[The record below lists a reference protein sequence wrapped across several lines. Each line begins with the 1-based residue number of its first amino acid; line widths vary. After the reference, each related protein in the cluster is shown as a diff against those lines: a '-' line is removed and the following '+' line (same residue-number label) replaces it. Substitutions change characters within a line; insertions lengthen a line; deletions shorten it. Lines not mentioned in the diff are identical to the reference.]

1 MEPNLKTYPIWT
13 EYDLYLFHQGSHDQ
27 LWDKMG
33 SHPAVYDGVE
43 GVAFSVWAPNARR
56 IAVIG
61 EFNDWNPDAHLMERL
76 TNEGVWQ
83 CFVGG
88 AKVGQS
94 YKYHLVS
101 QVDDYWVEKSDPYG
115 FWMETRPG
123 TASRV
128 ADLSYDW
135 SDEGWLEGRA
145 AKNGFDAPM
154 SIYEMHLGSWKR
166 DPSDPERFLSYQE
179 IARDLVPYLLKTG
192 FTHVELMPVAEHPF
206 DGSWGYQGIG
216 YYAPTSR
223 FGDPEGFK
231 FLVDQLH
238 QAGIGVILDW
248 VPAHFPKDFPG
259 LAFFDGT
266 HLYEHAAPR
275 QGEHK
280 DWGTY
285 IFNFGRN
292 EVRNFLISNA
302 LFWLSE
308 YHIDGLR
315 VDAVASM
322 LYLDYSRK
330 DGEWVANKFGG
341 RENIEAIDFLR
352 TLNEKV
358 HGQHPGAFTVAEEST
373 AWAGVSRPTY
383 VGGLGFT
390 YKWDMGWMHD
400 TLDYMEHD
408 PIHRKWHHD
417 RLTFRMLYAG
427 SENFVLPLSHDE
439 VVHLKGSL
447 LTKMPGDWWQRFANL
462 RLLLANQWGNLGKKL
477 LFMGGEFG
485 QWTEWNETKSL
496 DWHLEDFPTHR
507 GVQTWVHDLNELY
520 RGEPAMHELDCTPEG
535 FRWIDCTDTDHSVVS
550 FLRQGKDPSDIL
562 LWIFNYTPEPRL
574 GYRVGV
580 PAGGFWKERLNSDA
594 GIYGGSDMG
603 NLGGVEASDKW
614 WQGLPH
620 SLELTLPPLSAL
632 VMKPMAGTKD
642 GSSKS

>member
-1 MEPNLKTYPIWT
+1 MEPNLKTYPLWT

-33 SHPAVYDGVE
+33 AHQAVYDGVV

-76 TNEGVWQ
+76 SEDGVWQ

-115 FWMETRPG
+115 FWMEVRPG

-135 SDEGWLEGRA
+135 SDDGWMEGRA
-145 AKNGFDAPM
+145 AKNGYDAPM

-166 DPSDPERFLSYQE
+166 DPSDPERFLSYHE

-223 FGDPEGFK
+223 FGDPDGFM

-266 HLYEHAAPR
+266 HLYEHADPR

-302 LFWLSE
+302 LFWLTQ

-417 RLTFRMLYAG
+417 RLTFRMLYAN

-462 RLLLANQWGNLGKKL
+462 RLLLANQWGNQGKKL

-485 QWTEWNETKSL
+485 QWTEWSETKSL

-507 GVQTWVHDLNELY
+507 GVQAWVHDLNELY
-520 RGEPAMHELDCTPEG
+520 REEPAMHELDCTPEG

-594 GIYGGSDMG
+594 GIYGGSGLG

-632 VMKPMAGTKD
+632 VMKPLAGTKR
-642 GSSKS
+642 GVAKS

>member
-1 MEPNLKTYPIWT
+1 MELNLKTYPIWT

-27 LWDKMG
+27 LWEKMG

-61 EFNDWNPDAHLMERL
+61 EFNDWSPDAHLMERL
-76 TNEGVWQ
+76 NEEGVWQ

-135 SDEGWLEGRA
+135 SDEGWMEGRA
-145 AKNGFDAPM
+145 AKNGYDAPM

-223 FGDPEGFK
+223 FGDPEGFM

-266 HLYEHAAPR
+266 HLYEHADPR

-302 LFWLSE
+302 LFWLTQ

-485 QWTEWNETKSL
+485 QWTEWSETKSL

-507 GVQTWVHDLNELY
+507 GVQTWVHDLNEIY
-520 RGEPAMHELDCTPEG
+520 REEPAMHELDCTPDG

-594 GIYGGSDMG
+594 GIYGGSGMG

-632 VMKPMAGTKD
+632 VMKPTAGIKD
-642 GSSKS
+642 GFAKS

>member
-1 MEPNLKTYPIWT
+1 MELKLKTYPIWT

-76 TNEGVWQ
+76 TDEGVWQ

-266 HLYEHAAPR
+266 HLYEHADPR

-485 QWTEWNETKSL
+485 QWTEWSETKSL

-520 RGEPAMHELDCTPEG
+520 REEPAMHELDCTPEG

-594 GIYGGSDMG
+594 GIYGGSGLG

>member
-1 MEPNLKTYPIWT
+1 MELKLKTYPIWT

-76 TNEGVWQ
+76 TDEGVWQ

-266 HLYEHAAPR
+266 HLYEHADPR

-485 QWTEWNETKSL
+485 QWTEWSETKSL

-520 RGEPAMHELDCTPEG
+520 REEPAMHELDCTPEG

-594 GIYGGSDMG
+594 GIYGGSGLG

-642 GSSKS
+642 GLSKS

>member
-1 MEPNLKTYPIWT
+1 MELKLKTYPIWT

-76 TNEGVWQ
+76 TDEGVWQ

-223 FGDPEGFK
+223 FGDPEEFK

-266 HLYEHAAPR
+266 HLYEHADPR

-485 QWTEWNETKSL
+485 QWTEWSETKSL

-520 RGEPAMHELDCTPEG
+520 REEPAMHELDCTPEG

-594 GIYGGSDMG
+594 GIYGGSGLG

-642 GSSKS
+642 GLSKS